1 MTGSSYPCGRQT
13 LLSDKSR
20 GYTDAHPL
28 QSNRCRRCRT
38 SHRQETYQMPSAI
51 KDRFGCHARRQM
63 PSPNRLTPK
72 QRPGRQRC
80 FAPPNICYASIQKI
94 LLVFF
99 PPRACGQNQKA
110 INLVIYG
117 LKNTAKNRHKKEQIT
132 ESVSVPQGRLGPFIC
147 ALVRREKW

>member
-1 MTGSSYPCGRQT
+1 
-13 LLSDKSR
+13 
-20 GYTDAHPL
+20 
-28 QSNRCRRCRT
+28 
-38 SHRQETYQMPSAI
+38 MPSAI

-63 PSPNRLTPK
+63 PSPNRLTPNNARAAAVL
-72 QRPGRQRC
+72 RPTKYLLC
-80 FAPPNICYASIQKI
+80 ICPKI

-110 INLVIYG
+110 LNLVIYG
-117 LKNTAKNRHKKEQIT
+117 FKNTAKNRHKKEQIT